1 MAEATNGLNNALAYK
16 WTYADAATR
25 EADTGLDSADL
36 GKWARQTD
44 NNTVWMLTATTPT
57 WVQVG
62 GAATMAGSIAS
73 TQVPYATG
81 ANTLTGNANFTR
93 DASGTL
99 GNILTGNGAPAIFGQ
114 GDTGYGGDFEAT
126 GAGGWGVYAY
136 ASGVGGQGV
145 VAEVGATTGIPLQG
159 LAPTSQTA
167 DLLQLQVNSSTK
179 FAVAPSGRPRFV
191 STPPSSA
198 SDTGTAGELA
208 WDSGF
213 LYICVSSNTWKRVAV
228 ATW

>member
-1 MAEATNGLNNALAYK
+1 MANEVSNGLHNAVAYH
-16 WTYADAATR
+16 WEYADAAART
-25 EADTGLDSADL
+25 AATGFTSDDL
-36 GKWARQTD
+36 GKWARQDDTD
-44 NNTVWMLTATTPT
+44 TLWMLTATAPT
-57 WVQVG
+57 WVAVG
-62 GAATMAGSIAS
+62 VVLTPTRIPFAAS
-73 TQVPYATG
+73 TGV
-81 ANTLTGNANFTR
+81 LTSNAGFTR
-93 DASGTL
+93 DANGTV
-99 GNILTGNGAPAIFGQ
+99 GNILTGTGAPAIFGQ

-136 ASGVGGQGV
+136 ASGAGGQGL
-145 VAEVGATTGIPLQG
+145 VAEVGATDGIPLQG

-167 DLLQLQVNSSTK
+167 ALLDLQVNSVTK
-179 FAVAPSGRPRFV
+179 FAVAASGRPRFV

-213 LYICVSSNTWKRVAV
+213 LYICTATNTWKRVAV